1 MAKPIVEKVI
11 NLLLK
16 VTEFCAVKLVVN
28 WEICLELLGKK
39 SQKFYLIDINFLHQ
53 NRRLVTLEFY

>member
-1 MAKPIVEKVI
+1 MSKLIVERAI
-11 NLLLK
+11 NLPLK
-16 VTEFCAVKLVVN
+16 VAEFRAVKLVVN
-28 WEICLELLGKK
+28 WKIYLEPLGKK